1 ARASTVLRGKQPLD
15 AVPLLERAAAL
26 GDDWALQAVL
36 PIVAAG
42 QHGFKPDR
50 ERAQRICQS
59 AIDAL
64 QASGFACTGGLHFF
78 GVGRPPDKPRAFQ
91 WFVEAA
97 ERGVASSMVDAGLM
111 LWRGDG
117 VPRDPQRAIR
127 YWLRARSLGEPR
139 ADTQLKL

>member
-1 ARASTVLRGKQPLD
+1 EALRVDPDSGHLWERLTAVALVAEDAELVLQASERALAVNPQAVDALTARASTVLRGKQPLD

-64 QASGFACTGGLHFF
+64 Q
-78 GVGRPPDKPRAFQ
+78 
-91 WFVEAA
+91 
-97 ERGVASSMVDAGLM
+97 
-111 LWRGDG
+111 
-117 VPRDPQRAIR
+117 
-127 YWLRARSLGEPR
+127 
-139 ADTQLKL
+139 